1 MANLSTNFN
10 FSAVFWFSLALVI
23 LALVFRN
30 DISAYLKR
38 EPATK

>member
-1 MANLSTNFN
+1 MANVSTNFN
-10 FSAVFWFSLALVI
+10 FSSVFWFSLAVVV

-30 DISAYLKR
+30 DVSAYLKR